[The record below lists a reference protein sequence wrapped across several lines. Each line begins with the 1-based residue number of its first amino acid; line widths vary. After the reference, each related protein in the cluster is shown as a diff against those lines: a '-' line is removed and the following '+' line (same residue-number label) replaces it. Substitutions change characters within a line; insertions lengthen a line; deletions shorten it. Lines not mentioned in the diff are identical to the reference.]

1 MLVDTHCHLT
11 SAGLVERLDE
21 VLAAARQAGVQQ
33 LITVAQNLA
42 DTEAALDLAGSH
54 ENIYLAAAIHPHESN
69 RCDLGTF
76 EALTEL
82 LRDPAQSLA
91 AGGAPGGGRR
101 DGAGFSLRFFSARA
115 PAGGLPG
122 PSPRGTGGRFTGR
135 NPRSR
140 GRTPNLRDSQAEFPN
155 LAERAVFHCYSG
167 DPNLTRGVLDLGCT
181 CFVYG
186 RGDVPEGGVDPGG
199 GADRAIRPYH
209 GRDRRTVS
217 LARAGAQ
224 RPALRAGL
232 GSSHGPLPAE
242 LRDTDFDTFAAQTT
256 LNARRFFGLPEV

>member
-91 AGGAPGGGRR
+91 AGGRLVAVGETGL
-101 DGAGFSLRFFSARA
+101 DFHYDFSPPARQQEVFLA
-115 PAGGLPG
+115 HLHVAQEAGLPVVIHA
-122 PSPRGTGGRFTGR
+122 REAER
-135 NPRSR
+135 
-140 GRTPNLRDSQAEFPN
+140 RTCEILKAEFPN

-167 DPNLTRGVLDLGCT
+167 DPNLTRGVLDLGAHVSFT
-181 CFVYG
+181 GVVTF
-186 RGDVPEGGVDPGG
+186 RKAESIQAAAQIVPS
-199 GADRAIRPYH
+199 DRIMVETDAPFLSPEPVRNVRPCE
-209 GRDRRTVS
+209 
-217 LARAGAQ
+217 
-224 RPALRAGL
+224 PALVVHTARFL
-232 GSSHGPLPAE
+232 AE